1 MSQKTKENE
10 KLLLVVTNIGMY
22 ESGKLK
28 TGLWLSELTH
38 IYHSAKEQGWEI
50 TITSPLG
57 GHTPIDPESLKP
69 LVLDKISNNTM
80 KAKYL

>member
-1 MSQKTKENE
+1 
-10 KLLLVVTNIGMY
+10 MY

-50 TITSPLG
+50 TIASPLG
-57 GHTPIDPESLKP
+57 GHTPIDPESLKH
-69 LVLDKISNNTM
+69 LVLDKIS
-80 KAKYL
+80 KK